1 MNLDKQPPTSRRKAI
16 KRGLAS
22 AVDMATIPILG
33 QSQPARTPSLSPSP
47 KMRLI
52 NNPYTLWAANV
63 SGRSIDEKIRVAQ
76 AGNFSKISLFP
87 SDVAQAENEGLSLKA
102 LREKLE
108 RNGISVTTL
117 DPFTRWL
124 PEWNPPD
131 TFDKQMTE
139 FLGTDEDTFFRMAEA
154 LQVTSISVIEVF
166 NMKFPPEVWVT
177 SFQRICDKAADR
189 GLNVQ
194 LEFMPWGT
202 SSVDSL
208 AKAWRIVQAADR
220 DNGGLMFDTWCYL
233 NSERND
239 ELLRQISAQKV
250 FQVQLASA
258 NDSLQGNTM
267 LHEAMHHRR
276 RLGSGNDELRS
287 VVKTLQASGKL
298 NEVGIEV
305 FSDDFAQRDAAELGS
320 QLAQD
325 LTQFMQEL

>member
-1 MNLDKQPPTSRRKAI
+1 MR
-16 KRGLAS
+16 
-22 AVDMATIPILG
+22 PI
-33 QSQPARTPSLSPSP
+33 S
-47 KMRLI
+47 
-52 NNPYTLWAANV
+52 NPYTLWAANV

-87 SDVAQAENEGLSLKA
+87 SDVAQAQAEGLSPEA

-108 RNGISVTTL
+108 RNGITVTTL

-124 PEWNPPD
+124 PAWNPPD
-131 TFDKQMTE
+131 AFDKQMTE

-154 LQVTSISVIEVF
+154 LQVTSMSVIEVF
-166 NMKFPPEVWVT
+166 NMEFPPEVWVA
-177 SFQRICDKAADR
+177 SFQQICDKAADR

-194 LEFMPWGT
+194 LEFMPQGT

-239 ELLRQISAQKV
+239 ELLRQIPAQKI
-250 FQVQLASA
+250 FQVQLAGT
-258 NDSLQGNTM
+258 NDSLRGSTM

-276 RLGSGNDELRS
+276 RPGSGNGELRS
-287 VVKTLQASGKL
+287 VVSVLQASGKL

-305 FSDDFAQRDAAELGS
+305 FSDDFAQWDAAELGS

-325 LTQFMQEL
+325 LAQFMQKL